1 MKKAFK
7 TLMGIMALL
16 TVVSSCN
23 KYETYAEQ
31 KDKERNAISQM
42 IRDSSMTV
50 ISESQFRSQDST
62 TDVSKNE
69 WVLFESNGVY
79 MQIVRKGCG
88 QQLKNGE
95 TATVLCRFTE
105 KNLLTDSL
113 ILTNDV
119 RYYAPIV
126 DKMSVTRSSD
136 TYTASF
142 IAGSSLMYS
151 RYGTASVPA
160 GWLVPMSYIRLGRRE
175 KEGDEIAKV
184 KLIVPHTQ
192 GTQMATTNVYPCY
205 YVITYERGI

>member
-7 TLMGIMALL
+7 TLMGIIALL
-16 TVVSSCN
+16 TIVSSCN

-175 KEGDEIAKV
+175 
-184 KLIVPHTQ
+184 PHA
-192 GTQMATTNVYPCY
+192 ATTEAHRPRTCAP
-205 YVITYERGI
+205 G